1 MKQKLLFA
9 IVVIALVTGC
19 SASLAQDSKQAK
31 SYTKADFI
39 NIDGGSLNDRIERA
53 FKQFKGSNQGDS
65 CWIAYHFPAR
75 AGSSYGPFTGMVYYD
90 DGIRLERKDNAADA
104 AVFLLADAGGSQ
116 AKVTR
121 IKTLDLS
128 EPYVFE
134 KRPVYWLGNADA
146 AQSLAFLEATMRGD
160 KENREI
166 ARGALR
172 AIAVHDNS
180 RVVPLLK
187 EVASKETI
195 ADLQASAVSNL
206 SRVKTDQSVD
216 ALIDLYESLTTDSLK
231 EEVIRGLGRTDNRK
245 AADKLLAIAKSDPN
259 PKLRQQAVRRLSQ
272 SKGEGMWFN

>member
-1 MKQKLLFA
+1 MKRRILIA
-9 IVVIALVTGC
+9 IVLVALVTGC

-53 FKQFKGSNQGDS
+53 VKQFKSSNQGDS

-75 AGSSYGPFTGMVYYD
+75 EGSSFGPFSGMIYYD
-90 DGIRLERKDNAADA
+90 DGIRLERKDSPADA
-104 AVFLLADAGGSQ
+104 AVFLLADAGG
-116 AKVTR
+116 KLTR

-128 EPYVFE
+128 ERYVFE

-146 AQSLAFLEATMRGD
+146 AQSLTFLEATMRAD
-160 KENREI
+160 KENREL
-166 ARGALR
+166 ARGSLR
-172 AIAVHDNS
+172 AIAAHDNA

-187 EVASKETI
+187 EIASKETI
-195 ADLQASAVSNL
+195 ADLQTSAVSNL

-216 ALIDLYESLTTDSLK
+216 ALIDLYESLSADSLK
-231 EEVIRGLGRTDNRK
+231 EEVIRGLARTDNRK
-245 AADKLLAIAKSDPN
+245 AADKLLAIAKNDPN